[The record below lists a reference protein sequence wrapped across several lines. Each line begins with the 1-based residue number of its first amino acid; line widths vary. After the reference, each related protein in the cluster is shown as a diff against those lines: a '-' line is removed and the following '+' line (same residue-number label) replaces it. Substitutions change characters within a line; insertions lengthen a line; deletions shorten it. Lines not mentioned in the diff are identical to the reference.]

1 MALRN
6 FREDPRRARL
16 EALSAPAI
24 KKEVKSEAKPEIKN
38 EISDLKAKPSVK
50 KVEK

>member
-1 MALRN
+1 MALKK

-24 KKEVKSEAKPEIKN
+24 KKEVKLEEKKEVI
-38 EISDLKAKPSVK
+38 DLKTKLTLK
-50 KVEK
+50 KIEK